1 MDDIR
6 EGLLLSAPPGL
17 TGFGPALKLYT
28 EREGERQLDI
38 DIDVDNAYTACT
50 YSYLYTY
57 AHTCDILVCV
67 YKYSDICI

>member
-38 DIDVDNAYTACT
+38 DIDVDM
-50 YSYLYTY
+50 
-57 AHTCDILVCV
+57 HTQHVHIHIYIHTRTPV
-67 YKYSDICI
+67 IF